1 MPKSFKLPVKWGG
14 SLPSKWR
21 EPRFLLRGVIGVL
34 LAMNLAAAV
43 VAFKPFG
50 GGAEDLEQQ
59 EAALTQ
65 QISTMHKRV
74 EDNKAL
80 VEKMRNARMDRDQF
94 LAKYVADARLGAS
107 TLAAEIDRIATASGV
122 RLLPVSFNEQEIEG
136 SDTFRMVTV
145 TAALEGNY
153 ISLAK
158 FINMVDKSPH
168 FLIIESLETEAP
180 QQNGALLNIRLKID
194 TFVNGTE
201 SNP

>member
-1 MPKSFKLPVKWGG
+1 MPRNFKLPGQ
-14 SLPSKWR
+14 WR
-21 EPRFLLRGVIGVL
+21 EPRFLLRGIIGAL
-34 LAMNLAAAV
+34 LVMNLAAAV

-59 EAALTQ
+59 EAQLTQ
-65 QISTMHKRV
+65 QLATMRKHV
-74 EDNKAL
+74 EDSKAL
-80 VEKMRNARMDRDQF
+80 VAKMQNARADRDKF
-94 LAKYVADARLGAS
+94 LAKYVADERLGAS
-107 TLAAEIDRIATASGV
+107 TLAAELDRITTEAAVKQLPASF
-122 RLLPVSFNEQEIEG
+122 SEQDIEG
-136 SDTFRMVTV
+136 SDTFKMMTV
-145 TAALEGNY
+145 TESFEGNY
-153 ISLAK
+153 ASLTK